1 MTPARLAWG
10 LLGLTLVLTPF
21 STLTTWLLV
30 ADGSSEIMFAVGF
43 ALVQL
48 SMASMGAFVASRL
61 PQHRIGWLFLVI
73 GVGLSIRQAFGSYAE
88 IGSTTDR
95 GPWPGDDV
103 AAWLGDW
110 PFIPIVAGGVILL
123 LHWFPD
129 GRFMSR
135 RWSIVGAATAVIIL
149 LVTASEAL
157 RPGHLN
163 SIETVVN
170 PFGATGWLA
179 QARDVVDSVTG
190 GLAVL
195 AFALAV
201 TAMVVRIR
209 RSSGVEREQIK
220 WIMTDL
226 ALVAIFIAGSAALPG
241 SGSWICLLLA
251 LGSLTALP
259 VAAGIAIMR
268 YRLYDIDVVINRALV
283 YGSLTAMLAAVC
295 LGSVLLLQ
303 VVLEN
308 FTGGS
313 GLAVAASTLGTAGLF
328 GPLRVRIQAAVD
340 RRFFRKKYDA
350 TLTLQRFGA
359 HLRDEVDL
367 DALTGELRRVVA
379 ETMQPAH
386 VSLWVSKTGG
396 ER

>member
-73 GVGLSIRQAFGSYAE
+73 GVGLSIRQSFGSYAE

-157 RPGHLN
+157 RPRHLN

-268 YRLYDIDVVINRALV
+268 YRLYDIDLVINRTLV
-283 YGSLTAMLAAVC
+283 YGLLTASLAAIY

-303 VVLEN
+303 VALSR
-308 FTGGS
+308 FTAGS
-313 GLAVAASTLGTAGLF
+313 SLAIAVSTLAVAALF
-328 GPLRVRIQAAVD
+328 RPARTRIQNVVD
-340 RRFFRKKYDA
+340 RQFFRNKYDA
-350 TLTLQRFGA
+350 QRTLERFGS
-359 HLRDEVDL
+359 HVRDQVDL
-367 DALTGELRRVVA
+367 SEIGVELLAVVN
-379 ETMQPAH
+379 ETVQPSH
-386 VSLWVSKTGG
+386 LGLWLRPSD
-396 ER
+396 